1 MEDEKDEALV
11 ENTMADDELAMYQ
24 QYEMVDPE
32 SLSPDERH
40 RLAEAVRET
49 GAELGMSG
57 LTPDEYY
64 DHGAEDAETEPAKAA
79 QD

>member
-1 MEDEKDEALV
+1 MENEKEETLA

-24 QYEMVDPE
+24 QYEIVDPE
-32 SLSPDERH
+32 NLSPEERH
-40 RLAEAVRET
+40 SLAEAVRET

-64 DHGAEDAETEPAKAA
+64 DHDAEHTEAEQKAA